1 MTAGPVPLAL
11 VQAHQLRQYVTWIQ
25 EVSAAILSSIYA
37 LGMPAPD
44 ILTPW
49 ELPYF
54 VDKLV

>member
-1 MTAGPVPLAL
+1 M
-11 VQAHQLRQYVTWIQ
+11 
-25 EVSAAILSSIYA
+25 SAAILSSIYA